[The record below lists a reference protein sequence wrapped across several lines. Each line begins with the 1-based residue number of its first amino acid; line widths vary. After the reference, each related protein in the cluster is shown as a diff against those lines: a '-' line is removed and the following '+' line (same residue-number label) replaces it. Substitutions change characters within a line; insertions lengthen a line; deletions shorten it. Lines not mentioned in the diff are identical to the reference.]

1 MRALVTGATGYIGSR
16 LVTTLLDAG
25 HDVVVAGRD
34 LEKLA
39 RYGWIDRVQA
49 IMFDAADA
57 EGVAAALRV
66 AAPIDVLY
74 YLIYDVGQGEAENRV
89 AALVAKAAA
98 DSGVGRIVHLGGFA
112 PHDETASEH
121 LLGRA
126 EVTAALQLPGGPP
139 LVWLGAAMIIGAG
152 STSFE
157 MLRYTADR
165 FVLMPMPRWARHPV
179 DPISIQDVLYYLL
192 AAADRDRV
200 QPGTY
205 DLCGPRTTTYGELMH
220 SYARLAGAWRARLA
234 VRGLDAEA
242 VYRVT
247 GMALPIPG
255 PLAADLVASLDRP
268 MTASDARLSKVV
280 CDPPGGLVD
289 IDDAIGRALVAP
301 APKPVDQLDDPHH
314 LADTD
319 AAWAGGDALRIQ
331 RLAAA
336 VTPPFARPALGWLS
350 ALPKPVA
357 GAVRAGLDAVVERI
371 PKPGSS

>member
-1 MRALVTGATGYIGSR
+1 MRILVTGATGYIGSR
-16 LVTTLLDAG
+16 LVTTLLNAG
-25 HDVVVAGRD
+25 HEVVVAGRD
-34 LEKLA
+34 IDKLA
-39 RYGWIDRVQA
+39 RYGWVDRVQ
-49 IMFDAADA
+49 IVTFDASDPQ
-57 EGVAAALRV
+57 VTTAALKV
-66 AAPIDVLY
+66 AAPVDVLY
-74 YLIYDVGQGEAENRV
+74 YLIYDIGQGEAEKRAAAVV
-89 AALVAKAAA
+89 ALAAA
-98 DSGVGRIVHLGGFA
+98 DAGVGRIVYLGGFA

-121 LLGRA
+121 LLSRA
-126 EVTAALQLPGGPP
+126 EVPAALQLSGGPQV
-139 LVWLGAAMIIGAG
+139 VWLGAAMIIGAG

-179 DPISIQDVLYYLL
+179 DPISIQDVLYYLV
-192 AAADRDRV
+192 AAADSNQV
-200 QPGTY
+200 PPGTY
-205 DLCGPRTTTYGELMH
+205 DLSGPKTTSYGELMH
-220 SYARLAGAWRARLA
+220 SYARLAGAWRAGLA

-247 GMALPIPG
+247 GLALPIPG

-280 CDPPGGLVD
+280 RDPPEGLVD
-289 IDDAIGRALVAP
+289 IEDAIGRALAGP

-336 VTPPFARPALGWLS
+336 VTPPFARSALGWLS

-357 GAVRAGLDAVVERI
+357 GAVRASLDAMVERI